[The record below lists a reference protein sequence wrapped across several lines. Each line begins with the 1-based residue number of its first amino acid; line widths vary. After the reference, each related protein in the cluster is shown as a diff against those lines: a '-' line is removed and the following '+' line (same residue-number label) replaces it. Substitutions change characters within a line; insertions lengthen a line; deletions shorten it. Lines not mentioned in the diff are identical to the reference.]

1 MIYATSNN
9 IFIPLYT
16 ALDCSNFT
24 GSNYYSNAALYVY
37 HVSDNSYNQSRRGI
51 SVKYREMP
59 ISGLQSTLTKKNLMD
74 VPLFPCWV
82 LGCSL
87 VFGLLPYC
95 ISSDL
100 GIHSGSQN
108 QF

>member
-1 MIYATSNN
+1 MIYATSHN
-9 IFIPLYT
+9 ICIPLYT

-59 ISGLQSTLTKKNLMD
+59 ISGLQSTLTKKKLD
-74 VPLFPCWV
+74 
-82 LGCSL
+82 GCSIVSL
-87 VFGLLPYC
+87 LGFGLPSC
-95 ISSDL
+95 IRSIFL
-100 GIHSGSQN
+100 LYLK
-108 QF
+108 